1 MIKSEFQKF
10 ANSCGVS
17 SMSLD
22 AYARASRG
30 YVNPTI
36 LVEKVNG
43 VAVDIYSMLQ
53 TNRIL
58 FLGTSIDD
66 DVANVIQA
74 QLLYLA
80 SENDNDISLYINSG
94 GGVVSSGYAI
104 LDTMNIIK
112 PSVNTIC
119 TGMAASMAAVI
130 LSAGDKGK
138 RSILPHGRV
147 MIHQPL
153 SGVDGQASDIIIKAD
168 EIKRL
173 RTELYE
179 ILSNNTG
186 QTIKKIEK
194 DADRDFWM
202 TAQKAI
208 DYGIV
213 DKILTKKE
221 SSNDD
226 K

>member
-10 ANSCGVS
+10 ANSYGVS

-112 PSVNTIC
+112 PTVNTIC

-153 SGVDGQASDIIIKAD
+153 SGVDGQASDIIIKAE

-179 ILSNNTG
+179 ILANNTG